1 VPDPISSST
10 PNPAPNQCLDDDGL
24 SGGVCLNPAT
34 AESGGAASPGGSSA
48 SEPTAC
54 EAPNAVWSLV
64 QRFPPAASASAVA
77 ASSHADSTSVV
88 GYDHTG
94 PSAEGD
100 SLRSEVAFVK
110 SSNPSGALQGSS
122 LEVLGVVAQNGAQ
135 SNHELIAMRSTLAL
149 SHGGFGIAVTADGPS
164 LRASLGAHNDD
175 GSLGGNLGLGGNA
188 LGFEATLSTPVG
200 SVTYGDGLSLAASGS
215 IGVRDADHDGKPEFC
230 AKVSIPAYTFGVCLE
245 KFW

>member
-1 VPDPISSST
+1 
-10 PNPAPNQCLDDDGL
+10 
-24 SGGVCLNPAT
+24 
-34 AESGGAASPGGSSA
+34 
-48 SEPTAC
+48 
-54 EAPNAVWSLV
+54 
-64 QRFPPAASASAVA
+64 
-77 ASSHADSTSVV
+77 
-88 GYDHTG
+88 
-94 PSAEGD
+94 
-100 SLRSEVAFVK
+100 
-110 SSNPSGALQGSS
+110 
-122 LEVLGVVAQNGAQ
+122 
-135 SNHELIAMRSTLAL
+135 MRSTLAL
-149 SHGGFGIAVTADGPS
+149 SHAGFGLSVTADGPS